1 MIYVVRRGET
11 NYNVDVRYEWR
22 IDTPLNENGIMQAR
36 KLKEIFKEI
45 KFDVVITS
53 PLVRAIE
60 TANEITDIE
69 MITDE
74 RIIERSNGESESKL
88 KSEITEDID
97 FNNQNEKKYNIE
109 SIVDFR
115 KRIYNFLDE
124 IKERYKGKNV
134 LVVTHACVGIYIRTY
149 FEGEPKSGN
158 YYDYKL
164 GNEKHLKYKN

>member
-1 MIYVVRRGET
+1 
-11 NYNVDVRYEWR
+11 
-22 IDTPLNENGIMQAR
+22 MQAR

-74 RIIERSNGESESKL
+74 RIIERSNGELESKL

-97 FNNQNEKKYNIE
+97 FNNQNEKNI
-109 SIVDFR
+109 IL
-115 KRIYNFLDE
+115 NQL
-124 IKERYKGKNV
+124 
-134 LVVTHACVGIYIRTY
+134 
-149 FEGEPKSGN
+149 
-158 YYDYKL
+158 
-164 GNEKHLKYKN
+164 